1 MNLVKISILFGVKC
15 FFTATIK
22 KNMGS
27 IIFHRYSSSPDVIR
41 MRNNGKTVIMDLGYP
56 KIRLNDNSDSEC
68 GENVLISTHDWPYVT
83 GGGLNGTYQFH
94 QLHFHWGSRD
104 ATGSEH
110 SVSCKISQM

>member
-1 MNLVKISILFGVKC
+1 MFKISIKFGVKC
-15 FFTATIK
+15 LFSAATIK

-27 IIFHRYSSSPDVIR
+27 IRFHRYSSSPDVIR

-56 KIRLNDNSDSEC
+56 KIRLNDNSNSEC

-110 SVSCKISQM
+110 SVSCKISKL